1 MAAPMPAAAAIQ
13 NNAGNSAT
21 IEQADELMRGIII
34 RAAAGD
40 GMRVVRGDLHAGQLR
55 AFGSDAP
62 TLGGDPER
70 HANVDE
76 WRKVARNQC

>member
-34 RAAAGD
+34 RVAAGD
-40 GMRVVRGDLHAGQLR
+40 GMRVVRGDLHAGNSGR
-55 AFGSDAP
+55 SD
-62 TLGGDPER
+62 LMR
-70 HANVDE
+70 
-76 WRKVARNQC
+76 RR